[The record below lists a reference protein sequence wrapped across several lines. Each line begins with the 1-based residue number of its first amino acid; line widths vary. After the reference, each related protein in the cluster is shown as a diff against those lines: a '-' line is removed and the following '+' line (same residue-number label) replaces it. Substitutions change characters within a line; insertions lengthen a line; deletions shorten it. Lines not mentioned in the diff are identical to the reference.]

1 MEEDFPEIELPDV
14 GDDVQEAVPVS
25 APQRAMP
32 AQQPVAQQ
40 DDGDIFSS
48 LGAAISAGL
57 QGLQE
62 MFGLSDA
69 QAAVPD
75 PRGQN
80 MQGAQAMFRGAGAYS
95 GEEMKAI
102 RKTVDPEDK
111 LTEGVANL
119 AGLMNAYESFSA
131 RGDAASAKKMAA
143 SIIQYSQQRSI
154 ALGGLALE
162 ALKDGNYSDGAK
174 ALVQAF
180 NVIPNGQ
187 QVSIEKGVG
196 VIRDMKTGETVKE
209 IKLTPQVM
217 IAAAGKLASGED
229 YYKMLV
235 DTAAGKV
242 PGQTQGLSLEEEN
255 QRYTDAEKNHM
266 AIDLRGMSRDQARA
280 AQEHNR
286 MLRFDERQAAQEKR
300 ADERA
305 TAAEKRAAEKAAAD
319 EKKAVARAEADEKKA
334 VAREALAD
342 KKATTQET
350 AARREKEIDVV
361 NKMDEYALIGKNKP
375 DLTDPNSVEVKLPP
389 RQQLEDIR
397 DVTKQIL
404 RHNDVFSGQ
413 ALRYGQQITSP
424 KQNIK
429 LQETEG
435 GGTAIMPD
443 GETLNLPGKA
453 FAHVKR
459 IREGFTPSQPAPE
472 ATSTSR
478 RPSALDVFTG
488 RD

>member
-1 MEEDFPEIELPDV
+1 MEEDFPDIELPDF
-14 GDDVQEAVPVS
+14 GGEEAVPVS
-25 APQRAMP
+25 APQRAP
-32 AQQPVAQQ
+32 AVAPTSAQAAPEQ
-40 DDGDIFSS
+40 DPIGDVFAG
-48 LGAAISAGL
+48 LGEAITAGL

-62 MFGLSDA
+62 MFGLSPA

-75 PRGQN
+75 LRGPN

-102 RKTVDPEDK
+102 KKAVDPEDK

-119 AGLMNAYESFSA
+119 AGLMNAYETFTS

-162 ALKDGNYSDGAK
+162 AIRDGNMKDGAK

-187 QVSIEKGVG
+187 QVSIESGVG
-196 VIRDMKTGETVKE
+196 VVKDMRSGKVVKE

-229 YYKMLV
+229 YYKMLI
-235 DTAAGKV
+235 DTAQGKV
-242 PGQTQGLSLEEEN
+242 PGQSSGLSPEDEN
-255 QRYTDAEKNHM
+255 QRYADAERNHTP
-266 AIDLRGMSRDQARA
+266 IDMRGMDRDQARA
-280 AQEHNR
+280 AVEYNR
-286 MLRFDERQAAQEKR
+286 NFRFDERQSAAAKKAEEK
-300 ADERA
+300 
-305 TAAEKRAAEKAAAD
+305 TAAD
-319 EKKAVARAEADEKKA
+319 EKKASEKTAADEKK
-334 VAREALAD
+334 RGE
-342 KKATTQET
+342 QET
-350 AARREKEIDVV
+350 AQRREKEIDIV
-361 NKMDEYALIGKNKP
+361 NKMDEYSLIGKTKP
-375 DLTDPNSVEVKLPP
+375 DPTDPEATSVKLPP

-404 RHNDVFSGQ
+404 RNNDVFSGQ

-424 KQNIK
+424 KANIK

-435 GGTAIMPD
+435 GGTAVMPD

-472 ATSTSR
+472 AKPASR
-478 RPSALDVFTG
+478 RPSAVDVLMD
-488 RD
+488 RN

>member
-1 MEEDFPEIELPDV
+1 MEEDFPQIDLPDF
-14 GDDVQEAVPVS
+14 GGEEAVPAS
-25 APQRAMP
+25 APQRAP
-32 AQQPVAQQ
+32 AQPAPQQ
-40 DDGDIFSS
+40 EDGDIFSG
-48 LGAAISAGL
+48 LGEAISAGL

-62 MFGLSDA
+62 MFGLSSA

-75 PRGQN
+75 PRGPN
-80 MQGAQAMFRGAGAYS
+80 MQGATAMFRGAGAYS
-95 GEEMKAI
+95 GNEMKAI
-102 RKTVDPEDK
+102 RSTVDPENK

-119 AGLMNAYESFSA
+119 AGLMNAYESFTA
-131 RGDAASAKKMAA
+131 RGDAGSAKKMAA

-162 ALKDGNYSDGAK
+162 ALKDGNYNDGAK

-187 QVSIEKGVG
+187 QVSIEGGVG
-196 VIRDMKTGETVKE
+196 IVKDMKSGKVVKE
-209 IKLTPQVM
+209 LKLTPQVM

-235 DTAAGKV
+235 STAQGKV
-242 PGQTQGLSLEEEN
+242 PGEASGLSPEEEN
-255 QRYTDAEKNHM
+255 KRYEEAEKNHS
-266 AIDLRGMSRDQARA
+266 AVDLRGMDTTQGRA
-280 AQEHNR
+280 GVEHNR
-286 MLRFDERQAAQEKR
+286 NFRFQ
-300 ADERA
+300 ERA
-305 TAAEKRAAEKAAAD
+305 TAAEQKAAEKAAAD
-319 EKKAVARAEADEKKA
+319 EKKAADKAAADEKKA
-334 VAREALAD
+334 ADREASD
-342 KKATTQET
+342 EKKRGSQET

-361 NKMDEYALIGKNKP
+361 NKMDEFALIGKSKP
-375 DLTDPNSVEVKLPP
+375 DPTDPEAVSVKLPP

-404 RHNDVFSGQ
+404 RNNDVFSGQ

-435 GGTAIMPD
+435 GGTATMPD

-453 FAHVKR
+453 FMHVKR
-459 IREGFTPSQPAPE
+459 IREGFSSGQPAPE
-472 ATSTSR
+472 AKPTSR
-478 RPSALDVFTG
+478 RPSALDVFMG
-488 RD
+488 R